1 MPFFFQPRARLLMF
15 RENLQRETET
25 RVHAH
30 QRRFLLTSLDF
41 NKRSN
46 SREIQYNKKKMVQEK
61 RGRVNNEIHLSQ
73 RSTMFRTLKIAF
85 RYGKVTKLPR
95 SKAPEISKLYL
106 HSPVCLV

>member
-46 SREIQYNKKKMVQEK
+46 SREIQYNKKKWFK
-61 RGRVNNEIHLSQ
+61 RNEEEL
-73 RSTMFRTLKIAF
+73 T
-85 RYGKVTKLPR
+85 TKSISLRDLPCFER
-95 SKAPEISKLYL
+95 SKSRFVTEK
-106 HSPVCLV
+106 